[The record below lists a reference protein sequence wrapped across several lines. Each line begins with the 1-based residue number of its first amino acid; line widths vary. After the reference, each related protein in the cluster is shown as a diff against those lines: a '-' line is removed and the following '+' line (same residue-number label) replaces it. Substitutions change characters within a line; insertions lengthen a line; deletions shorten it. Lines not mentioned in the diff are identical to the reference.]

1 MAKNPSNYNSQTRS
15 RLVIWFVVLLF
26 TLGLGLI
33 WLVYGKSAAL
43 IGFFCLL
50 GMVIPVGLVALVM
63 FGLNKVNKKI
73 NK

>member
-1 MAKNPSNYNSQTRS
+1 MANDPSKYNTQTRS
-15 RLVIWFVVLLF
+15 RLVIWFAVLLF

-33 WLVYGKSAAL
+33 WLIYGKSAAL

-50 GMVIPVGLVALVM
+50 GMLIPVGLVALVM

>member
-1 MAKNPSNYNSQTRS
+1 MADDPREYNSQTRS
-15 RLVIWFVVLLF
+15 RLVIAFAVLLF
-26 TLGLGLI
+26 TVGLGLI
-33 WLVYGKSAAL
+33 WLIYGKGAAL

-50 GMVIPVGLVALVM
+50 GMLVPVGLVALVM

>member
-1 MAKNPSNYNSQTRS
+1 MANDPRKYNTQTRS
-15 RLVIWFVVLLF
+15 HLVISFVVLLF

-50 GMVIPVGLVALVM
+50 GMLIPVGLVALVM
-63 FGLNKVNKKI
+63 LGLNKIDKTI